1 MCFLGHHKRL
11 LFFSKVHDAM
21 AIVISGINNLSGQPE
36 ERYVITLFD
45 LFTPSMLVMRDKLGL
60 ASVFPNDVR

>member
-1 MCFLGHHKRL
+1 
-11 LFFSKVHDAM
+11 M